1 MNELIKRL
9 AKDHLLHNAKYNAY
23 GEVIEGD
30 YYEFDK
36 QELLKFVESI
46 VDECIDH
53 ASAEEGDQ
61 IYYLSE
67 HFGFK

>member
-1 MNELIKRL
+1 MNEIIERL
-9 AKDHLLHNAKYNAY
+9 AKDHLLHEKYNSD
-23 GEVIEGD
+23 GDVIEGD

-53 ASAEEGDQ
+53 AAAEEHDQ
-61 IYYLSE
+61 IYYLSN

>member
-9 AKDHLLHNAKYNAY
+9 AKDHLLHEKYNAD
-23 GEVIEGD
+23 GDVIEGD

-46 VDECIDH
+46 VDECIDQAAVEVDH
-53 ASAEEGDQ
+53 
-61 IYYLSE
+61 IYYLE
-67 HFGFK
+67 EQFGFK